1 MNQNRLQ
8 KSLALYGSIVFPYLN
23 LCAKNV
29 LKKTSKEL
37 MVIVENKKE
46 YFNFYGLKVL
56 CIAERD
62 YIFDELFNSN
72 YDFLDEIL
80 KNEFDLFYERPYS
93 NINGKPSTYRQ
104 IIYNKLWNELTL
116 LEVAYLLN
124 DDKAISMLKKYKRE
138 TFYYMTRFNTL
149 KKDKGK
155 ELAIKYC
162 ENNIIN
168 FY

>member
-1 MNQNRLQ
+1 MQNRLH
-8 KSLALYGSIVFPYLN
+8 KSLALYGSIIFPYLN

-37 MVIVENKKE
+37 LIITENGKE

-56 CIAERD
+56 CISQRD
-62 YIFDELFNSN
+62 YIFDELFKSN

-80 KNEFDLFYERPYS
+80 KNEFDLFYERPYCD
-93 NINGKPSTYRQ
+93 IYGKETTYRQ
-104 IIYNKLWNELTL
+104 KIYNKLWNELTL

-124 DDKAISMLKKYKRE
+124 DDKAISILKKYKRE
-138 TFYYMTRFNTL
+138 IFYYMSSYNTL
-149 KKDKGK
+149 KKNKGK
-155 ELAIKYC
+155 ELAIKYN
-162 ENNIIN
+162 ENNILD